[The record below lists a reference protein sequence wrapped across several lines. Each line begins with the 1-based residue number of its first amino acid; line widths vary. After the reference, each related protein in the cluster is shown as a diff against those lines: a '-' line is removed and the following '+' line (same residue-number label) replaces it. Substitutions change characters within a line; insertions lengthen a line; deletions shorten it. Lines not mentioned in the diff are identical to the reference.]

1 MLPDTWKNL
10 TIERLQNFITKFDK
24 KGKGEI

>member
-24 KGKGEI
+24 TGKGEI